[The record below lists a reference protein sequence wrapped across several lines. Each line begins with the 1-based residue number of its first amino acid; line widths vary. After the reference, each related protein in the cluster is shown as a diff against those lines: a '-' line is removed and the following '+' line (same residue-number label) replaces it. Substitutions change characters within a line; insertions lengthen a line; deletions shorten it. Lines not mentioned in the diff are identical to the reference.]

1 MRENWLAEIYEDIKK
16 ARNELLS
23 QALSLL
29 DKKAASDPEI
39 AEAVRLL
46 RPWVTGQ
53 EPGKDSSGPEGMPW
67 EGRAVEPYV
76 DRLRS

>member
-1 MRENWLAEIYEDIKK
+1 MRDNWLAEIYQDIKRSNN
-16 ARNELLS
+16 ARLS

-46 RPWVTGQ
+46 RSWVTGQ
-53 EPGKDSSGPEGMPW
+53 AQDDEKRNP
-67 EGRAVEPYV
+67 
-76 DRLRS
+76 